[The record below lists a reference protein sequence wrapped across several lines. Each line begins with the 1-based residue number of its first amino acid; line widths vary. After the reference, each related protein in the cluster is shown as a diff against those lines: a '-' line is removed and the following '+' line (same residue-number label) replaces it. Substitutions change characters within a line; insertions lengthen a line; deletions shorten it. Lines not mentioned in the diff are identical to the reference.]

1 VDETAG
7 TYKEARTGGLLLL
20 LVLHESRRPAH
31 LAVIFQEEQRR
42 STLKPEVA
50 NVSVV
55 RGGILASLPSFWA
68 PNVSRRAR
76 PGRANALRVLVARDR
91 RVYRVYN
98 SM

>member
-1 VDETAG
+1 
-7 TYKEARTGGLLLL
+7 L

-31 LAVIFQEEQRR
+31 LAVIFQEEKRR

-55 RGGILASLPSFWA
+55 RREILPLLPSFWV

-76 PGRANALRVLVARDR
+76 PCGANALRVLVARDR

-98 SM
+98 SI